1 LSRLVHWQ
9 RLLLLGGGLMMI
21 IPGLYTDLGGVVVL
35 ALILGHQFKQRV
47 GASETA
53 ILGDKKT

>member
-53 ILGDKKT
+53 IQHK